1 MVPLVIL
8 LSLLPQILEEVDII
22 QASVNAVPGQ
32 LDLVKVEVVD
42 MVLAVLDQDLVVMVD
57 QALL

>member
-1 MVPLVIL
+1 VVPLVIL
-8 LSLLPQILEEVDII
+8 LSLLPQILEKVDII
-22 QASVNAVPGQ
+22 QLPLMQ
-32 LDLVKVEVVD
+32 FRDKLDLVKVEVVD

>member
-1 MVPLVIL
+1 M
-8 LSLLPQILEEVDII
+8 QFRDK
-22 QASVNAVPGQ
+22 

-42 MVLAVLDQDLVVMVD
+42 MVLAVQHQDLVVMVD